1 MKEKAKAENRKA
13 EVNSFKKFKSTI
25 MIEGQKDSEAGEVDN
40 AGDRWAEKESWGY
53 RHQIV
58 QEKIEQERESDVTL
72 TNCRERMIAIDK

>member
-40 AGDRWAEKESWGY
+40 AGDR
-53 RHQIV
+53 
-58 QEKIEQERESDVTL
+58 
-72 TNCRERMIAIDK
+72 